1 MAKFI
6 HAMIRV
12 KDLEKSEKFYA
23 EIFDLQRSHFLDFDD
38 FSLSY
43 LRNKENEME
52 LELTYNKGRE
62 EPYNHGSGYGHVA
75 FSVEDLQGFY
85 DKVKNLGY
93 QPTDIKEFNV
103 NGEKLAK
110 FFFVQDPDGYKIE
123 VLERYGHYI

>member
-12 KDLEKSEKFYA
+12 KDLEKSEKFYSD
-23 EIFDLQRSHFLDFDD
+23 IFDLKRSHFLDFDD

-43 LRNKENEME
+43 LRNKENDME

-62 EPYNHGSGYGHVA
+62 EPYTHGTGYGHVA

-93 QPTDIKEFNV
+93 EPTDIKEFNV
-103 NGEKLAK
+103 DGKKLAK
-110 FFFVQDPDGYKIE
+110 FFFVLDPDGYKIE

>member
-23 EIFDLQRSHFLDFDD
+23 EIFDLERSHFLDFDD

-62 EPYNHGSGYGHVA
+62 EPYTHGTGYGHVA